1 MAANTSAS
9 PQRHNTS
16 ARSALCDMEGRIIQN
31 KNRLWLRPF
40 ITQREQLLDEILKDG
55 AICGSLKHAC
65 DDAIL
70 CICWQYLISVLT
82 LELGNLGWSH
92 TKRRPTRPP
101 KPNPLVA
108 AGLIHVHEV
117 IRTESRRVMQV
128 KVLQISIPPVCYTE
142 RSLSRL
148 DTG

>member
-1 MAANTSAS
+1 
-9 PQRHNTS
+9 
-16 ARSALCDMEGRIIQN
+16 MEGRIIHN

-55 AICGSLKHAC
+55 AIYRSLKHAC
-65 DDAIL
+65 EDDAIL

-92 TKRRPTRPP
+92 TKRRLTRPP
-101 KPNPLVA
+101 KPNTLVA
-108 AGLIHVHEV
+108 ARLIQVHEV
-117 IRTESRRVMQV
+117 IRTESRQVMQV
-128 KVLQISIPPVCYTE
+128 KVSRISIPRLCYTE
-142 RSLSRL
+142 RSSSRL